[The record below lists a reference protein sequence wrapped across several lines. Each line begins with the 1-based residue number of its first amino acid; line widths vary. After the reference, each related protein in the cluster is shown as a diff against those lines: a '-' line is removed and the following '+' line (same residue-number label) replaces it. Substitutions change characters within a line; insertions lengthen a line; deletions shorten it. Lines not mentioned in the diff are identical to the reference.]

1 MNATADTDP
10 LLQEFAECRSES
22 AFADLVRRHLNLV
35 YSAALRRCGG
45 QTGLAEETCQLVFVD
60 LAQQAKRLRAGVP
73 LAGWLYQ
80 HACFVASNL
89 LRAESRRQHR
99 ERTAMH
105 LQNLADDTDWSRL
118 APVLDDVLLELPP
131 ADRDPL
137 VLRFLDQQPYAEVG
151 QRLGLTEGAARMRVE
166 RALDKLRVKL
176 AQRGVTSTASAL
188 ALALAGPAVTA
199 APLSLV
205 ATVTASALA
214 SAVTSTSTLGLFT
227 LMTTSTLKTVAV
239 TVAVGAVGTL
249 LLLQQRALHRLEA
262 DNVGLQRQVAEWTQA
277 AEVARAESAR
287 VAEELAR
294 REQAAAELLRLRGEV
309 AELRQQLASAA
320 ASVREAVPPPAAPSE
335 AEALEAAKAFGLRRL
350 NESKQMV
357 LGLILFAGEH
367 DDRFPESLE
376 LAANWA
382 VSQGLAPS
390 LESLP
395 VQDFELLYTGSL
407 REIANPSEG
416 IVLREREAWKTPNGR
431 WARTFGFADGH
442 SEIHSSDDGDY
453 TEFEAKRQIQ
463 SAPGGPV
470 SSAGK

>member
-1 MNATADTDP
+1 MNATVDTDH
-10 LLQEFAECRSES
+10 LLREFAERRSES

-60 LAQQAKRLRAGVP
+60 LAQQAMRLRTGVP

-105 LQNLADDTDWSRL
+105 LQTLADDTDWSRL

-131 ADRDPL
+131 TDRDPL

-151 QRLGLTEGAARMRVE
+151 ERLGLTEGAARMRVE
-166 RALDKLRVKL
+166 RALDKLRAKL

-199 APLSLV
+199 APSPLF

-214 SAVTSTSTLGLFT
+214 SAVTSTSTLGFFT
-227 LMTTSTLKTVAV
+227 LMTTQTLKTVAV
-239 TVAVGAVGTL
+239 TVTVGAAGTL
-249 LLLQQRALHRLEA
+249 LLLQQRVLHRLDAE
-262 DNVGLQRQVAEWTQA
+262 NLILQRQVAEWTQA
-277 AEVARAESAR
+277 AEAARAESAR

-309 AELRQQLASAA
+309 AELRQQLAA
-320 ASVREAVPPPAAPSE
+320 ASSARVVVPPTAAPSE

-357 LGLILFAGEH
+357 LGLILFAGGH

-382 VSQGLAPS
+382 VNEGVVPS
-390 LESLP
+390 LEDLP
-395 VQDFELLYTGSL
+395 FQEFELLYTGSL
-407 REIANPSEG
+407 REIANPSEA
-416 IVLREREAWKTPNGR
+416 IVLREREAWRRPNGG
-431 WARTFGFADGH
+431 WARTYGFADGH
-442 SEIHSSDDGDY
+442 SEIKHSDDGDY
-453 TEFEAKRQIQ
+453 AEFEAKRQVR

-470 SSAGK
+470 GSAGK

>member
-1 MNATADTDP
+1 MNAAADTDH
-10 LLQEFAECRSES
+10 LLQEFAERRSES

-60 LAQQAKRLRAGVP
+60 LAQQAKRLRAGAP

-89 LRAESRRQHR
+89 VRAESRRQLR

-105 LQNLADDTDWSRL
+105 LQTLADETDWSRL

-166 RALDKLRVKL
+166 RALDKLRAKL

-199 APLSLV
+199 APSAMV

-227 LMTTSTLKTVAV
+227 LMTTPTLKTVAV
-239 TVAVGAVGTL
+239 TVAAGAVGTL
-249 LLLQQRALHRLEA
+249 LLLQQRTLHRLDAE
-262 DNVGLQRQVAEWTQA
+262 NVGLQRQVAEWTQA

-294 REQAAAELLRLRGEV
+294 REMAAAELLRLRGEV
-309 AELRQQLASAA
+309 TELRQQLAA
-320 ASVREAVPPPAAPSE
+320 ASSARVAVPPPAAPSE

-367 DDRFPESLE
+367 NDRFPDSLE
-376 LAANWA
+376 LAANRA
-382 VSQGLAPS
+382 VNEGVVPS
-390 LESLP
+390 LEDLP
-395 VQDFELLYTGSL
+395 IQDFELVYTGSL
-407 REIANPSEG
+407 REIANPSEA
-416 IVLREREAWKTPNGR
+416 IVLREREAWRRPNGG
-431 WARTFGFADGH
+431 WARTYGFADGH
-442 SEIHSSDDGDY
+442 SEIKHSDDGDY
-453 TEFEAKRQIQ
+453 AEFEAKRQVR
-463 SAPGGPV
+463 SASGGPV
-470 SSAGK
+470 SSTGK